1 MKDLRKKLKLCASA
15 AVPFGRSVR
24 KRCFIFEKTAAKS
37 PWLPALILMKKLLFM
52 LGATAAL
59 ASCRETNTAV
69 QSNPSA
75 AAAKVLRFDTTFIKA
90 SGSRAYNHTYTG
102 SLVVGQTKKVAV
114 PVQIDWT
121 TLEQAGCPQ
130 VAAVRV
136 YQLNGDDRRTNL
148 TVKAMRDAVCKP
160 GAQPAGSPRPGGSAP
175 AYAGAAYLKLTG
187 EAREIRRTTSVT
199 FTLNGLG
206 YHDTLDGDSTVTS
219 RVQ

>member
-1 MKDLRKKLKLCASA
+1 M
-15 AVPFGRSVR
+15 
-24 KRCFIFEKTAAKS
+24 I
-37 PWLPALILMKKLLFM
+37 MKKLLFM
-52 LGATAAL
+52 LGAAAAL
-59 ASCRETNTAV
+59 ASCRETSTAV

-75 AAAKVLRFDTTFIKA
+75 AAEAKVLRLDTTFIQA

-102 SLVVGQTKKVAV
+102 SLLVGQTKKVAV

-136 YQLNGDDRRTNL
+136 YQLNGDDRRTTL
-148 TVKAMRDAVCKP
+148 MAKAMRDAVCKAGP
-160 GAQPAGSPRPGGSAP
+160 QPAAGQRPGGSAT
-175 AYAGAAYLKLTG
+175 AYTGAAYLKLTG

-206 YHDTLDGDSTVTS
+206 YHDTLDGDSTATS

>member
-1 MKDLRKKLKLCASA
+1 M
-15 AVPFGRSVR
+15 
-24 KRCFIFEKTAAKS
+24 I
-37 PWLPALILMKKLLFM
+37 MKKLLFM
-52 LGATAAL
+52 LGAAAAL
-59 ASCRETNTAV
+59 ASCRETSTAV

-75 AAAKVLRFDTTFIKA
+75 AADAKVLRLDTTFIKA

-102 SLVVGQTKKVAV
+102 SMLVGQTKKVAV

-130 VAAVRV
+130 VVAVRV
-136 YQLNGDDRRTNL
+136 YQLNGGDRRTTL
-148 TVKAMRDAVCKP
+148 MAKAMRDAVCKP
-160 GAQPAGSPRPGGSAP
+160 GPQPAGSKRPDGSAT
-175 AYAGAAYLKLTG
+175 AYTGAAYLKLTS

-206 YHDTLDGDSTVTS
+206 YHDTLDGDSTATS